1 MRCLQKGKQ
10 SVEVRRVGAECHW
23 LRNKIDGGISS
34 AAQPWQNS
42 ISFPR
47 GPRSEQELI
56 FPFPPLLFFSFFF
69 SSSLR
74 FSSCFSFLSF
84 VSIFFFLF
92 FFGVS
97 VTKWYTC
104 VSRTVF
110 LSFCA
115 NCFFFFSS
123 EKSDFK
129 IQRFFVRFFY
139 FSAPIMRKE
148 IVEEYAN

>member
-115 NCFFFFSS
+115 NCFFFFFL
-123 EKSDFK
+123 KKVILKYKDFS
-129 IQRFFVRFFY
+129 FD
-139 FSAPIMRKE
+139 FSIFLLQ
-148 IVEEYAN
+148 